1 MSEPPIPPPQARFDY
16 QRSLKTVRSYPFIH
30 RYLPVD
36 RYLVRPP
43 ASLIV
48 RAVYGTKLTPNHL
61 TLTSFFLA
69 LVAGLVYTVGRPPF
83 FAIGGTL
90 AMLSTIFDNADGMLA
105 RAKNMSTRY
114 GAFLD
119 LFLDRIAD
127 FSVLAGVTFGLYRSS
142 ADPRVLILG
151 LMTIGL
157 YFLQVSLYYLNNI
170 YMGAVNNGEGAEA
183 KNLAVFLIFVLSVT
197 GWPLGILAGV
207 GLMASAGTVIKLVRF
222 LRKGRDP
229 SVAQARSPAPPPSS

>member
-1 MSEPPIPPPQARFDY
+1 MSELPVPPTEARFEY

-30 RYLPVD
+30 KYLPVD
-36 RYLVRPP
+36 RILVRPP

-48 RAVYGTKLTPNHL
+48 RAVFGTNLTPNHL

-69 LVAGLVYTVGRPPF
+69 LVAGLVYTVGRPAF
-83 FAIGGTL
+83 FVIGGFL
-90 AMLSTIFDNADGMLA
+90 AMLSAIFDNADGMLA
-105 RAKNMSTRY
+105 RAKNMASRY

-127 FSVLAGVTFGLYRSS
+127 FAVLAGVTFGLYRAS
-142 ADPRVLILG
+142 ADPRILMLG

-170 YMGAVNNGEGAEA
+170 YMGAQNNGEGAEA
-183 KNLAVFLIFVLSVT
+183 KNLAVFAIFVFSVA
-197 GWPLGILAGV
+197 GWPIGILIGV
-207 GLMASAGTVIKLVRF
+207 GLMASLGTVIKLIRF

-229 SVAQARSPAPPPSS
+229 SVAPAR

>member
-1 MSEPPIPPPQARFDY
+1 MSEPPISPVEARFDY
-16 QRSLKTVRSYPFIH
+16 QRSLKSVKSYPFIH
-30 RYLPVD
+30 RFLPVD
-36 RYLVRPP
+36 RFLVRPP

-48 RAVYGTKLTPNHL
+48 RAVFGTGLTPNHL

-69 LVAGLVYTVGRPPF
+69 LIAGLVYLLGRPAY
-83 FAIGGTL
+83 FALGGTL

-105 RAKNMSTRY
+105 RAKNMTTRY

-127 FSVLAGVTFGLYRSS
+127 FAVLAGVTFGLYRAS
-142 ADPRVLILG
+142 ADPRILMLG

-170 YMGAVNNGEGAEA
+170 YIGAQNNGERAEA
-183 KNLAVFLIFVLSVT
+183 KNLAVLMIFVFAVT
-197 GWPLGILAGV
+197 GWPLGILIGV
-207 GLMASAGTVIKLVRF
+207 GLMASTGTVIKLIRF

-229 SVAQARSPAPPPSS
+229 SAAPARSPAGPPVS

>member
-1 MSEPPIPPPQARFDY
+1 MPEPPMSTPEARFDY
-16 QRSLKTVRSYPFIH
+16 QRSLKNVRSYPFLH
-30 RYLPVD
+30 KYLPVD
-36 RYLVRPP
+36 RFLVRPP

-48 RAVYGTKLTPNHL
+48 RAVFGTHLTPNHL

-69 LVAGLVYTVGRPPF
+69 LVAGVFYSVGRPAF

-105 RAKNMSTRY
+105 RAKDMTSRY

-119 LFLDRIAD
+119 LFFDRIAD
-127 FSVLAGVTFGLYRSS
+127 FIVLAGVTFGLYRAS
-142 ADPRVLILG
+142 ADPRVLMLG
-151 LMTIGL
+151 LVTIGL

-170 YMGAVNNGEGAEA
+170 YMGNSSNGEGAEA
-183 KNLAVFLIFVLSVT
+183 KNLAVFMIFVLSVA
-197 GWPLGILAGV
+197 GWPLGILIGV
-207 GLMASAGTVIKLVRF
+207 GIMAVMGTVIKLVRF

-229 SVAQARSPAPPPSS
+229 SAAPVR